1 MRATMMRSLYSIV
14 TTSLVLGGCA
24 QNPIVSAIFETG
36 REHGF
41 TVRRSKSDPNTPGLE
56 KMTQR
61 TRVQAMFTPH
71 AEGVKAEWVYGPTDV
86 EGASGLMEQLSKEQ
100 IALLNLYQGVNI
112 DVLLDRG
119 GTYLGLLNYEDL
131 KKQVEEAFMRMYAT
145 GLAKSDVDQYNRI
158 KAQIGM
164 TYRTEEL
171 LLGTYFPEVPLYF
184 GLFGDTLDTSG
195 YSEEATRCPNPFG
208 GEEFPATRRTRVT
221 RSDASRLDVE
231 VTEVPDSVE
240 SKRILVNAMRT
251 MSRELSN
258 PKDFNDVPELSLNYT
273 TLYAYSPEAKVM
285 RRAQRKKTVTTNGT
299 TMVETL
305 EVAYE

>member
-1 MRATMMRSLYSIV
+1 MRTLYLTV
-14 TTSLVLGGCA
+14 AANLVIGGCA
-24 QNPIVSAIFETG
+24 QNPVVIATFETG
-36 REHGF
+36 REHSF
-41 TVRRSKSDPNTPGLE
+41 TVRRSRSDARTPGLE

-61 TRVQAMFTPH
+61 TRVQATFTPH
-71 AEGVKAEWVYGPTDV
+71 AEGVKAQWVYGPTDV
-86 EGASGLMEQLSKEQ
+86 EGASGLMGQLSKEEV
-100 IALLNLYQGVNI
+100 ALLNLYQGVNI
-112 DVLLDRG
+112 DVLLGPG
-119 GTYLGLLNYEDL
+119 GAYLGLLNYEDL

-145 GLAKSDVDQYNRI
+145 GLAKSDRDQYNKI

-184 GLFGDTLDTSG
+184 GLFGDTLDASG
-195 YSEEATRCPNPFG
+195 DTEEATRCPNPFG

-221 RSDASRLDVE
+221 RSDGSRLEVE

-240 SKRILVNAMRT
+240 SKRILVNTMRS
-251 MSRELSN
+251 MSRELDS

-273 TLYAYSPEAKVM
+273 TLYAYSPEAKLM